1 MRSSTLVPRG
11 TLVFVVMAITTT
23 LAIPAARFA
32 LGQEATPS
40 TYSCDA
46 LPAGAASTP
55 ALDQGMMDE
64 TETASPAAGME
75 MDMDIDVLYIDMM
88 IPHHASIIALAD
100 AALPRLTDER
110 LQQIAQAIIDIQTA
124 EIEELG
130 NLRAEIA
137 GSAMPMP
144 MDDTSMGMMMEMM
157 PGMGSMEE
165 MATQMD
171 PAAQVTAFCE
181 ADNPDLAFIDLTI
194 PHHESAI
201 AASEAV
207 VAQSIDDEILAFAE
221 RVIADQQAEIELLM
235 EIRDELTG
243 S

>member
-1 MRSSTLVPRG
+1 
-11 TLVFVVMAITTT
+11 
-23 LAIPAARFA
+23 
-32 LGQEATPS
+32 
-40 TYSCDA
+40 
-46 LPAGAASTP
+46 
-55 ALDQGMMDE
+55 MMDE
-64 TETASPAAGME
+64 TETASPAGGME

-88 IPHHASIIALAD
+88 IPHHASIIALAE
-100 AALPRLTDER
+100 AALPTLTDER
-110 LQQIAQAIIDIQTA
+110 LQQIAQTIIDTQSA

-130 NLRAEIA
+130 NLRAERA

-144 MDDTSMGMMMEMM
+144 MDDTSIGMMMETM

-181 ADNPDLAFIDLTI
+181 ADNPDLAFIDLTV

-207 VAQSIDDEILAFAE
+207 LDQSRDDELRAFAE
-221 RVIADQQAEIELLM
+221 RVIADQQAEIEVLM
-235 EIRDELTG
+235 QVKDELTG

>member
-1 MRSSTLVPRG
+1 
-11 TLVFVVMAITTT
+11 
-23 LAIPAARFA
+23 
-32 LGQEATPS
+32 
-40 TYSCDA
+40 
-46 LPAGAASTP
+46 
-55 ALDQGMMDE
+55 
-64 TETASPAAGME
+64 
-75 MDMDIDVLYIDMM
+75 
-88 IPHHASIIALAD
+88 
-100 AALPRLTDER
+100 
-110 LQQIAQAIIDIQTA
+110 
-124 EIEELG
+124 
-130 NLRAEIA
+130 
-137 GSAMPMP
+137 
-144 MDDTSMGMMMEMM
+144 
-157 PGMGSMEE
+157 
-165 MATQMD
+165 TQMD